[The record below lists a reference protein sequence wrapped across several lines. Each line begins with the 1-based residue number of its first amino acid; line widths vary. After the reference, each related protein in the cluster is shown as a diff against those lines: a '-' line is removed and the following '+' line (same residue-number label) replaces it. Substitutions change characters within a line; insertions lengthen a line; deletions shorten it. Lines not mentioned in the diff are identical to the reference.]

1 MIELIERFEAFTTS
15 VTKVY
20 KCIQKIK
27 LAEAERMGLKASHI
41 MYMYYLGKNPEGLT
55 AKELSKLC
63 IEDKAAVS
71 RIIVELTEKG
81 LVKRSETDCGR
92 KYRTRVILTPE
103 GSEINKKL
111 NESIAMAVN
120 KASKTLDEAER
131 ENFYRV
137 LFGITN
143 NLETVCDEYLK

>member
-1 MIELIERFEAFTTS
+1 M
-15 VTKVY
+15 
-20 KCIQKIK
+20 
-27 LAEAERMGLKASHI
+27 
-41 MYMYYLGKNPEGLT
+41 
-55 AKELSKLC
+55 ELSKLC

-81 LVKRSETDCGR
+81 LVKRSELACGR